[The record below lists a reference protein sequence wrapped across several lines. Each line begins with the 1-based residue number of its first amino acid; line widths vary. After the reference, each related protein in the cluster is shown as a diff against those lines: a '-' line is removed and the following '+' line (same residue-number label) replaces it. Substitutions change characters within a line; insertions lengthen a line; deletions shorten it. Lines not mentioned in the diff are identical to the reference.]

1 MSALF
6 IEALLKSS
14 LLIGLAA
21 AINLCLR
28 RRGSAALRHLV
39 WTSAIAGLLVLPLF
53 LVGLP
58 RWDVKVPVAP
68 LATSRSAPRAHDS
81 AAVNRAIVP
90 ASLRYP
96 IDPAPSTPVQKIDAS
111 NDHGVVSAAVGLVAV
126 YAIGVILLLA
136 RLGFQ
141 HRTITRLERSSED
154 VRETAWLELLGQS
167 ARCLKISEPVRLLR
181 SCHEI
186 VPMAFGSR
194 TPAIL
199 LPAIADTW
207 DEDRRRAVLLHELA
221 HIVRRD
227 CATQTAAAVACA
239 VYWVHPGVW
248 WASRQL
254 RHERE
259 LACDDR
265 VIAAGTRA
273 SDYADHLLEIAY
285 ACVGYRAPA
294 LAVSMARPSEIEGRL
309 RALLDAA
316 RNRSTPS
323 FRTRV
328 ASAIVAIGVLAVLAA
343 TRATLSPLNA
353 QSPEPPAD
361 RQTSRTSA
369 AEPRNVDPAA
379 QAIAEGKPG
388 TWEIWSAENG
398 SVQVRISEGHG
409 SSHSFRADAKQV
421 EPFLPSLGANGQVR
435 TTLTRDAGAFTL
447 EGLLRRTADQSLV
460 GAGTFTFTP
469 SDAFPSEL
477 EKRGFARPTR
487 LDQYLLARSDVG
499 FAFIDELSAQRYARP
514 DLPMLVRAAEHG
526 VTLTHLREMGQLGYR
541 LGQVAALITQVDHGV
556 SPEYVR
562 ELRAIGFSALSADQL
577 VRTRDHGVDAAYV
590 GEVKALGYNL
600 ESVEAAI
607 RARDH
612 GIDSQ
617 YVREMRELGYQQS
630 SIEDLIKT
638 RDHGIDATYVRQ
650 LASFGYAQL
659 PLDELVRTRDHGV
672 DAEYIRQLHE
682 FGYQTTLAS
691 LINARDHGVDAQYI
705 KELIELGYKGL
716 TLDEMIRLRDHGVD
730 PTYIRELKT
739 LGFNNATPDDLIRL
753 RDSGLTRDRLKVEL
767 GYQFQRMRQYFQRLT
782 AGAN

>member
-39 WTSAIAGLLVLPLF
+39 WTSAIAALLALPLF
-53 LVGLP
+53 LAGLP

-68 LATSRSAPRAHDS
+68 LAISRSAPRALDTTT
-81 AAVNRAIVP
+81 VNRAIVP
-90 ASLRYP
+90 ASPRYP
-96 IDPAPSTPVQKIDAS
+96 SDPAPSTRAREIDAS
-111 NDHGVVSAAVGLVAV
+111 NDHVVVWGAVGLVAAYV
-126 YAIGVILLLA
+126 IGVVLLLA

-141 HRTITRLERSSED
+141 HRAITRLARASEV
-154 VRETAWLELLGQS
+154 VRDPAWLELLEHS
-167 ARCLKISEPVRLLR
+167 AGRLNVSGPVRLLR
-181 SCHEI
+181 SRHEI

-239 VYWVHPGVW
+239 VYWIHPVVW
-248 WASRQL
+248 WASQQL

-285 ACVGYRAPA
+285 ACVGDRASA

-309 RALLDAA
+309 RALVDAA
-316 RNRSTPS
+316 RSRRTPTV
-323 FRTRV
+323 RTRV
-328 ASAIVAIGVLAVLAA
+328 VSAIVAIGVLALLAA
-343 TRATLSPLNA
+343 TRATLSPLKA

-361 RQTSRTSA
+361 RQTSHTSA
-369 AEPRNVDPAA
+369 AEPRHVDPAA

-398 SVQVRISEGHG
+398 IVQVRISEGRG

-421 EPFLPSLGANGQVR
+421 EAVLPSSGSDGQVR

-447 EGLLRRTADQSLV
+447 EGLLRRTTDQSFV

-469 SDAFPSEL
+469 SDSFPSEL

-499 FAFIDELSAQRYARP
+499 LAFIAELSAQRYARP
-514 DLPMLVRAAEHG
+514 DLALLVRAAEHG
-526 VTLTHLREMGQLGYR
+526 VNLTHLREMGQLGYHV
-541 LGQVAALITQVDHGV
+541 GQVEALITQVDHGV
-556 SPEYVR
+556 SPDYVR
-562 ELRAIGFSALSADQL
+562 ELRAVGFTGLSNDDL
-577 VRTRDHGVDAAYV
+577 VRTRDHGVDAAFV
-590 GEVKALGYNL
+590 GEVKALGYDL

-617 YVREMRELGYQQS
+617 YIREMRELGYQQGTM
-630 SIEDLIKT
+630 EDLIKT

-650 LASFGYAQL
+650 LSSFGYAQL

-672 DAEYIRQLHE
+672 DAEYIRQLRE

-691 LINARDHGVDAQYI
+691 LINARDHGVDGPYI
-705 KELIELGYKGL
+705 KELIELGYQGL
-716 TLDEMIRLRDHGVD
+716 TLDELIRLRDHGVD

-739 LGFNNATPDDLIRL
+739 LGFNNASPDDLIRL

-767 GYQFQRMRQYFQRLT
+767 GYQFQRMRQYLQRLT

>member
-1 MSALF
+1 MSALV
-6 IEALLKSS
+6 IETLLKSS

-39 WTSAIAGLLVLPLF
+39 WTSAIAGLLALPLF

-68 LATSRSAPRAHDS
+68 LAISRSAPRALDS
-81 AAVNRAIVP
+81 TAVNRTIEP
-90 ASLRYP
+90 TSLRYP
-96 IDPAPSTPVQKIDAS
+96 IDPAPSTSSRAIDALH
-111 NDHGVVSAAVGLVAV
+111 DHVVVSAAVGLVAV
-126 YAIGVILLLA
+126 YAIGVVLLLA

-141 HRTITRLERSSED
+141 HRTIARLARASE
-154 VRETAWLELLGQS
+154 VVPGPAWLELLEHS
-167 ARCLKISEPVRLLR
+167 ARRLNISEPVRVLR

-186 VPMAFGSR
+186 VPMVFGSR

-239 VYWVHPGVW
+239 VYWMHPGVW
-248 WASRQL
+248 WASQRL

-285 ACVGYRAPA
+285 ACVGYRASA
-294 LAVSMARPSEIEGRL
+294 LAVSMARPSEIERRL
-309 RALLDAA
+309 RALVDAA
-316 RNRSTPS
+316 RSRRTPT

-328 ASAIVAIGVLAVLAA
+328 VSAIVAIGVLSLLAA

-514 DLPMLVRAAEHG
+514 DLALLVRAAEHG
-526 VTLTHLREMGQLGYR
+526 VNLTHLREMGQLGYHV
-541 LGQVAALITQVDHGV
+541 GQVEALITQVDHGV
-556 SPEYVR
+556 SAAYV
-562 ELRAIGFSALSADQL
+562 LVVRAVGFTGLSADDL

-590 GEVKALGYNL
+590 GEVKALGYKL

-617 YVREMRELGYQQS
+617 YVREMRELGYQQGT
-630 SIEDLIKT
+630 IEDLIKT
-638 RDHGIDATYVRQ
+638 RDHGIDATYARQ